1 MTVIGRE
8 RQCSYAG
15 TQGDKAS
22 VVTKF
27 NRPTLLRNP
36 PAEIVFGSDR
46 VNKLPPEV
54 ARRAATTLLVG

>member
-1 MTVIGRE
+1 MIGRE
-8 RQCSYAG
+8 RQCSHAG
-15 TQGDKAS
+15 TQGDKTT
-22 VVTKF
+22 VVTKL

-54 ARRAATTLLVG
+54 SRRAAITLLLG